1 MVLGGERGSVQNPI
15 IRYAKE
21 IGWEQL
27 SQDDALRM
35 RGGQEGIILRDV
47 FFKQVQLLNSDFMD
61 NVLAEEVI
69 KKLNFIRP
77 NMTGNEEMLEYLRG
91 RKTVFV
97 PEEKR
102 ERDVQLID
110 FKDISR
116 NVFHVTDEFWF
127 FNNKDRI
134 RPDIVFFINGI
145 PIYIVET
152 KAVHKFEGIAEAFD
166 QIRRYHTQ
174 GPELLAVLQVF
185 ALSHL
190 IEFYYGPT
198 WNTSSKALL
207 NWRNEVSELHKGDQ
221 KFKSLVQTFFDKH
234 RTVELI
240 NDYILFAR
248 EDDEIKKIVLRPHQM
263 RATRKGFE
271 RAKDPEADRGLIWHT
286 QGSGKTYSMIITA
299 KKLLE
304 DKSLE
309 NPTILMLVDRNELET
324 QLFNNINAVGF
335 ENALIINSKKD
346 LREKLRNDRRGL
358 IISTIHKFDDILPGI
373 NDRKNIF
380 VLIDE
385 AHRTTGGKLGNYLQA
400 ALPNATLLGYT
411 GTPIDKTA
419 KGEGT
424 FKTFS
429 EFDAKGYLDKYSI
442 AESITDGTT
451 LPLNYSLARNDLL
464 ANDEL
469 LEKEFLSLKEAE
481 GVSDLD
487 ELNRVLDKAV
497 NLRNML
503 KSPDRMKK
511 VTKYIVNHYKKNVE
525 PLGYKAFIVAVD
537 REACCLYKQELD
549 KILPKKESA
558 VVISHNYQTPELA
571 DYYLDDN
578 TEKLIRK
585 AFRKP
590 DENPKI
596 LIVTQKLL
604 TGFDAPILYCMYLD
618 KPMRDHTL
626 LQAIARL
633 NRPYDDEQGRKKP
646 CGYIL
651 DFIGIL
657 NRLKRAL
664 AFDSADYEGVVN
676 DIKLLKEDFFKN
688 MKIVEK
694 EYFPIIKRKNRD
706 EAVEALLEA
715 FIDEEKRKGFYQ
727 FYRMV
732 SQQFDIIS
740 PDADLVA
747 YHDHIDSI
755 TNMYK
760 ILKNAYEPGVRV
772 DKEFSRKVAELVR
785 KHTAGG
791 RVIQPTREYK
801 INAQTLKKLEES
813 GVSDIEKVFSL
824 ARSIYIEIQALINS
838 SPYLM
843 PIGERAQRIVQL
855 FLDQQNSAKEALE
868 ELKKIVEEMNEAN
881 KEHKEKGIPTEAF
894 TIYWVL
900 KQNKINKPE
909 EKAIEVSKIMDEY
922 KHWKTSREHE
932 KKVRVALYKALS
944 ECIAK
949 DKDKAFDIVKQIMK
963 ILKEG

>member
-1 MVLGGERGSVQNPI
+1 MVLGGERGAVQNPI

-27 SQDDALRM
+27 SQEDAIRM
-35 RGGQEGIILRDV
+35 RGGQEGIILRDI
-47 FFKQVQLLNSDFMD
+47 FFEQVQLLNSDFMD

-77 NMTGNEEMLEYLRG
+77 NLIGNEEMLEYLRG

-97 PEEKR
+97 PEEKL
-102 ERDVQLID
+102 ERNVQLID
-110 FKDISR
+110 FEDITR

-127 FNNKDRI
+127 FNNKKRI

-145 PIYIVET
+145 PIFIVET
-152 KAVHKFEGIAEAFD
+152 KAAHKFEGIAEAFD
-166 QIRRYHTQ
+166 QIRRYHKQ

-207 NWRNEVSELHKGDQ
+207 NWRNEVALLHKGDQ
-221 KFKSLVQTFFDKH
+221 RFKTLVQTFFDKQ

-240 NDYILFAR
+240 NHYILFAR
-248 EDDEIKKIVLRPHQM
+248 EDDEVKKIVLRPHQM
-263 RATRKGFE
+263 RATRKAFE

-286 QGSGKTYSMIITA
+286 QGSGKTYSMIVTA
-299 KKLLE
+299 NKLLK
-304 DKSLE
+304 DKSLM
-309 NPTILMLVDRNELET
+309 NPTILLIIDRINLQT
-324 QLFNNINAVGF
+324 QLFENFASVG
-335 ENALIINSKKD
+335 LDSIIITESKSK
-346 LREKLRNDRRGL
+346 LREHLLNDRRGL
-358 IISTIHKFDDILPGI
+358 IVTTIHKFDDILPGI

-419 KGEGT
+419 TGEGT

-429 EFDAKGYLDKYSI
+429 EFDTKGYLDKYSI
-442 AESITDGTT
+442 SESISDGTT

-464 ANDEL
+464 ANEKL
-469 LEKEFLSLKEAE
+469 LEEEFLSLKEVE
-481 GVSDLD
+481 GISDLD
-487 ELNRVLDKAV
+487 ELNRVLEKAV

-511 VTKYIVNHYKKNVE
+511 VAKYIINHYKTNVE

-537 REACCLYKQELD
+537 REACCLYKKELD
-549 KILPKKESA
+549 KIIPKEDSA
-558 VVISHNYQTPELA
+558 VVISKNYNTPELA
-571 DYYLDDN
+571 DYYLDTN
-578 TEKLIRK
+578 QEKIIRK

-590 DENPKI
+590 NENPKI

-626 LQAIARL
+626 LQAIARV
-633 NRPYDDEQGRKKP
+633 NRPYVDEQGRKKP

-651 DFIGIL
+651 DFVGIL

-688 MKIVEK
+688 MKVIEK
-694 EYFPIIKRKNRD
+694 EYFPIIKGKKRD
-706 EAVEALLEA
+706 EEVEALLEA
-715 FIDEEKRKGFYQ
+715 FIDEDKRKSFYQ

-740 PDADLVA
+740 PDKDLVK
-747 YHDHIDSI
+747 YHDHIDTI

-760 ILKNAYEPGVRV
+760 TLKNAYEPGVRV

-785 KHTAGG
+785 KHTTGG
-791 RVIQPTREYK
+791 RVIRTTREYK
-801 INAQTLKKLEES
+801 INEKTLAKLEES

-824 ARSIYIEIQALINS
+824 ARSIYLEIQVLINS
-838 SPYLM
+838 SPFLM

-855 FLDQQNSAKEALE
+855 FLDQQNSAKETLD

-900 KQNKINKPE
+900 RQNKISKPE
-909 EKAIEVSKIMDEY
+909 EKAIEVNKIMDEY